1 MFDRIR
7 VGVSK
12 QLLTLMSG
20 EGGVKQLVSVTLH
33 YSQFN
38 GVIRMQ
44 AKTHEVNRLWYCGEK
59 EIHAVLMQ

>member
-1 MFDRIR
+1 
-7 VGVSK
+7 
-12 QLLTLMSG
+12 MSG